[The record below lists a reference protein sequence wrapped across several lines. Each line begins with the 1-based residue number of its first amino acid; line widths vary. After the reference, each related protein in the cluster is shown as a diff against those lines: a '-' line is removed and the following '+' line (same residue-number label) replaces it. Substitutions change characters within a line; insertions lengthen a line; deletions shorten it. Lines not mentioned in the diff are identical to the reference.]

1 MEVCEYS
8 SLWGFRQSDDVVW
21 DDYEEIFQENILNYK
36 IANIKIYFNS
46 RGNEEEADIVGISLT
61 YRNCYTCETKEI
73 EHKGTD
79 NISGMKELKIKNG
92 EYLSKFKIYFKN
104 GQPEFISKMS
114 FITNKGNILTVG
126 SSDGEEIHLTP
137 NEQNIIYMSTFGG
150 LRTKIKS
157 FGCTYVKKED
167 YFKANL
173 MRFFILKFMI
183 KKNKSFK
190 EEWDKKI
197 KELKMDDQIL
207 WRAVNLPDSTFGSI
221 IKFCFI

>member
-1 MEVCEYS
+1 MKVCEYS

-61 YRNCYTCETKEI
+61 YRNCYTCEAKEI

-150 LRTKIKS
+150 LKTKIKS
-157 FGCTYVKKED
+157 FGCTYVKK
-167 YFKANL
+167 
-173 MRFFILKFMI
+173 
-183 KKNKSFK
+183 
-190 EEWDKKI
+190 
-197 KELKMDDQIL
+197 
-207 WRAVNLPDSTFGSI
+207 
-221 IKFCFI
+221 